1 MRPKTIDPYIR
12 SMESLLGNTR
22 RPDVSFFKNGRIDI
36 TASVAK
42 KLNLGNGDVID
53 IARCD
58 RELYLYVKWRN
69 HDVVGN
75 HTARCKTT
83 KSKERCANFRAF
95 SVKLCASILEIC
107 NAENVVR
114 LAAGDAIHVEG
125 IGAAVPLVTRINLH
139 NND

>member
-1 MRPKTIDPYIR
+1 
-12 SMESLLGNTR
+12 MESLLGNTR

-36 TASVAK
+36 TASIAK
-42 KLNLGNGDVID
+42 KLNLDNGDVID

-69 HDVVGN
+69 CDVVGN
-75 HTARCKTT
+75 HAARCKAT
-83 KSKERCANFRAF
+83 KSNGRCANFRVF

-107 NAENVVR
+107 GADKAAR

-125 IGAAVPLVTRINLH
+125 LGVAVPLVTRINLH